1 MKPRKKFFTDER
13 LEYLIRWWSVGAV
26 YFFIGWG
33 TGLGNLAGTVDFIFF
48 LGLGIGVFN
57 IVVINPLIRKMLN
70 VRSNKRYNDTTVF
83 NKVLSR
89 LKEIFKS
96 MLIVLIMVYIYSLIN
111 QLLIKALSLSPS
123 QVPFPGEPITFGI
136 MYVIILMCINRIMK
150 IFRQHCV

>member
-26 YFFIGWG
+26 YFFVGWG
-33 TGLGNLAGTVDFIFF
+33 TGLGNQVGTVDFIFF

-57 IVVINPLIRKMLN
+57 IAVINPLIRKMLN
-70 VRSNKRYNDTTVF
+70 VRSNKRYNETTVF
-83 NKVLSR
+83 NKVLTR

-96 MLIVLIMVYIYSLIN
+96 MLIVLIMVYVYSLIN
-111 QLLIKALSLSPS
+111 QLLIKVLSLSPS

-136 MYVIILMCINRIMK
+136 IYVIILMCINKIMSM
-150 IFRQHCV
+150 FRRHCV